1 MRKIILTVSIVGVL
15 IINMVGFKKYLAR
28 KNVMSNAEL

>member
-1 MRKIILTVSIVGVL
+1 MKKFILAISIVGVL
-15 IINMVGFKKYLAR
+15 IINTVGFKKYLAR

>member
-15 IINMVGFKKYLAR
+15 IINMVSLKKYLAR